1 MVSTPLLPKN
11 GRAYV
16 AAVIVAGFLV
26 ISWSVHQLTQH
37 PVGIQWFLL
46 AALTLI
52 SGSATVKL
60 LNRTGFIGG
69 LIPRED
75 GAHGTTE

>member
-1 MVSTPLLPKN
+1 MVRTRGGNSQAN
-11 GRAYV
+11 AEEFIDR
-16 AAVIVAGFLV
+16 
-26 ISWSVHQLTQH
+26 SVT
-37 PVGIQWFLL
+37 
-46 AALTLI
+46 I
-52 SGSATVKL
+52 SGAVPLFDAQTL

>member
-1 MVSTPLLPKN
+1 MPS
-11 GRAYV
+11 R
-16 AAVIVAGFLV
+16 LV
-26 ISWSVHQLTQH
+26 NPFV
-37 PVGIQWFLL
+37 
-46 AALTLI
+46 
-52 SGSATVKL
+52 